1 MKLKKKS
8 ISPARS
14 ISIDLLNKIFKS
26 NSPFEHTISKSIQF
40 INMETKDRKFC
51 RLLITVVLRKL
62 GHIDYVLAR
71 FLKRGIP
78 QKESTFTNIMRIGV
92 AELLFI
98 KSAKYAAIY
107 DAVEITKLKVSK
119 NLSKLANAV
128 LRNIDWDKKI
138 ILLQLTNEMD
148 YP

>member
-1 MKLKKKS
+1 MSLKKKS

-26 NSPFEHTISKSIQF
+26 NAPFEHTISKSIQF

-78 QKESTFTNIMRIGV
+78 QKE
-92 AELLFI
+92 AELMELVKDGVWPFPNVT
-98 KSAKYAAIY
+98 KSLAEKAFPN
-107 DAVEITKLKVSK
+107 ITF
-119 NLSKLANAV
+119 N
-128 LRNIDWDKKI
+128 
-138 ILLQLTNEMD
+138 
-148 YP
+148 

>member
-1 MKLKKKS
+1 MSLKKKS

-26 NSPFEHTISKSIQF
+26 NAPFEHIISKSIQF
-40 INMETKDRKFC
+40 INMDTKDRKFC

-62 GHIDYVLAR
+62 GQIDHVLGR

-78 QKESTFTNIMRIGV
+78 QKENTFNNIMRIGV

-98 KSAKYAAIY
+98 ETAKYAAIN

-128 LRNIDWDKKI
+128 LRNIDRDNKN
-138 ILLQLTNEMD
+138 ILS
-148 YP
+148 